1 MHVPGET
8 DPGGQPV
15 PLSAFCVDEPVDP
28 AACVRACFKV
38 ASHAKS
44 PCAENSFICAGG
56 LGTADFGERYFKMA
70 QMFGR
75 NGAYLNICSGNDLV
89 PALTAL
95 AERLSAEI
103 ATWCLPSDP
112 QLDASGAA
120 ALSRVTVRS
129 SDGSRRDITQ
139 GDGSDQYR
147 AVKSPHDCPATKDGW
162 AVRLNSAHVPGDSVD
177 VCF

>member
-1 MHVPGET
+1 MDVPGEKDT
-8 DPGGQPV
+8 GGQPV
-15 PLSAFCVDEPVDP
+15 PLSAFCVDEPVEA
-28 AACVRACFKV
+28 AACVQACYKV
-38 ASHAKS
+38 SKHAPGS
-44 PCAENSFICAGG
+44 MALNTYICAGG
-56 LGTADFGERYFKMA
+56 LGKADFGERYLNMA
-70 QMFGR
+70 ELFGR
-75 NGAYLNICSGNDLV
+75 NGAFLNICSGNDLV

-95 AERLSAEI
+95 AERLSAAI

-112 QLDASGAA
+112 PLDASAAA